1 MSISSTTCPS
11 PVEPT
16 RTPTPHEASAAD
28 SAPHPTDFPCHSL
41 GSIISRRSSPCPSR
55 SPKPIDVHVHA
66 PGATIFKLDDILS
79 PLSEFE
85 LDPLEA
91 EPSKLPLS
99 DTVNRP
105 YPGQHTASPD
115 TTVDAVQGQGGPLYM
130 QSPSMNSNHGP
141 LDISPDTVGG
151 SSSNT
156 RAKKR
161 RESATGNPGTRQ
173 TKRRAV
179 IRSGS
184 PSSDMKKRRGTEGH
198 MSNHSEPPSKKSKR
212 SHRKDDSESRGAK
225 SLPRCNGL
233 PKVERLSRSPS
244 RRTVEGCDSESACPR
259 DRKTPKPTGH
269 AQLQQPTP
277 GSPTT
282 LAPMDAVNVEFHVS
296 LTGMLIEA
304 LATSRAT
311 SMDSAALHLV
321 LTQAHPYLAVERT
334 KEELLIDIAAV
345 LEAGRARCGMF
356 EKVDSSG
363 ERSRHKALESRWFYV
378 PDRDEDPERAS
389 LIGAI
394 MPRQKRNETKKYKQ
408 YYYRPLDKIS
418 RWDPEDAP

>member
-1 MSISSTTCPS
+1 M
-11 PVEPT
+11 
-16 RTPTPHEASAAD
+16 PTPHETPAIVP
-28 SAPHPTDFPCHSL
+28 APHPTDFPCHSP
-41 GSIISRRSSPCPSR
+41 GSITSRRTSPCPSR

-66 PGATIFKLDDILS
+66 PRATSFELDDILS
-79 PLSEFE
+79 PPSQFE

-105 YPGQHTASPD
+105 YPGQHTTSPGV
-115 TTVDAVQGQGGPLYM
+115 TADAARSRDGLLCM
-130 QSPSMNSNHGP
+130 QSLSMNSNHEP
-141 LDISPDTVGG
+141 LVSLDTVGG
-151 SSSNT
+151 SSSST
-156 RAKKR
+156 RAKKTR
-161 RESATGNPGTRQ
+161 DSATGNPGARR
-173 TKRRAV
+173 TKKRAV
-179 IRSGS
+179 L
-184 PSSDMKKRRGTEGH
+184 PSSDTKKRRGTEGH
-198 MSNHSEPPSKKSKR
+198 TSNHSERPSKKSKL
-212 SHRKDDSESRGAK
+212 SHCRDDSESRGAK
-225 SLPRCNGL
+225 SRPRRGGI
-233 PKVERLSRSPS
+233 PKVGRLSRSPS
-244 RRTVEGCDSESACPR
+244 RPTVEGCDSKSACPH
-259 DRKTPKPTGH
+259 DRKTPQPTGH

-282 LAPMDAVNVEFHVS
+282 LAPMDAVDVEFHVA

-321 LTQAHPYLAVERT
+321 LTEAHPYLAAERS
-334 KEELLIDIAAV
+334 KEELLVDIAAV

-363 ERSRHKALESRWFYV
+363 ERSRHKELESRWFYV
-378 PDRDEDPERAS
+378 PERDEDRERAS
-389 LIGAI
+389 LMGAI

-408 YYYRPLDKIS
+408 YYYRPLDKMS